1 MVKKVI
7 TLAIDPK
14 ILEEIEKLR
23 NEDNYNNFKSKKKK
37 SYSRSEYIEN
47 LIKLGIRAKKEGFLF
62 I

>member
-1 MVKKVI
+1 MAKRI
-7 TLAIDPK
+7 ISLTIDPK
-14 ILEEIEKLR
+14 VLEEVEKLR

-37 SYSRSEYIEN
+37 TYSRSEYIEN